1 MNNAIPFILT
11 KKPINKLDI
20 KPARTSYA
28 SMSSW
33 FFIDDAEKKVPAA
46 NADNSMFM
54 SDDVANPDN
63 AFIQSTLFGEAQ
75 SVPDP
80 DINSNRQK
88 SRVAKLP
95 NIRPQTGKPSSAA
108 IKDYLMK
115 SWRFRSDESNKC
127 PIEIKNADRKGRSGA
142 GGAWSTVTEAHRNN
156 GNRLL
161 FINGPTYQEADSRL
175 NTPQTFVGATRNVP
189 SVMIR
194 KEQDERL
201 GVQTR
206 NGVENGNWNCIR

>member
-33 FFIDDAEKKVPAA
+33 FFIDEAEKRQSSLNINDDMVDPN
-46 NADNSMFM
+46 NAYT
-54 SDDVANPDN
+54 
-63 AFIQSTLFGEAQ
+63 QSTMFGEAR
-75 SVPDP
+75 SIPASKVD
-80 DINSNRQK
+80 
-88 SRVAKLP
+88 KLP
-95 NIRPQTGKPSSAA
+95 QIRPQTAAKPSTPT
-108 IKDYLMK
+108 INDYLMK
-115 SWRFRSDESNKC
+115 SWRFRSEESNKC
-127 PIEIKNADRKGRSGA
+127 PIDIKDADRKGRSGA

-161 FINGPTYQEADSRL
+161 FVNGPTYQTSDPR
-175 NTPQTFVGATRNVP
+175 TTKPKTYVGASRNVP
-189 SVMIR
+189 SAMIR

-206 NGVENGNWNCIR
+206 HGVENGNWNCIR